1 MCPEVARSWRAL
13 LHPKVEWSQ
22 RSWWCPAVAQLGK
35 SPGPPE
41 VVPMWSS
48 LWRLEV
54 AQWWRSRWHIEVAQ
68 LGSSLWHPEVAHT
81 EITAVPLRFSNT
93 MGWPSGEFTVA
104 PREMEVV
111 GGALKGDKA
120 CRSPWHLVWGTGQW
134 GSQ

>member
-13 LHPKVEWSQ
+13 LHPKVAWSQ
-22 RSWWCPAVAQLGK
+22 RSWWCPAVARLGK

-68 LGSSLWHPEVAHT
+68 LGSSLWHPCRGGTHGDHCSAFEVQQYH
-81 EITAVPLRFSNT
+81 
-93 MGWPSGEFTVA
+93 GVA
-104 PREMEVV
+104 
-111 GGALKGDKA
+111 
-120 CRSPWHLVWGTGQW
+120 QW
-134 GSQ
+134 GVHCGSPRDGGSGWGLEGGQGM